1 MRFIDLFAGLGGF
14 HLALKR
20 LEHECVFASEI
31 DDELRSLY
39 IENFPEAERET
50 FGDIRQCRDKVPP
63 HEILCAGFPCQ
74 PFSKSGSQLG
84 MSDKEQGTLFDEIVY
99 VLERCRPL
107 YVILENVGNF
117 ERHDNGRTWRIVRKK
132 LEALGYDVRGTEH
145 ITSGGPGLISPH
157 HLGFPHSRE
166 RFFII
171 AKQGDL
177 PENPF
182 PPINRRNVTNLS
194 SIVQHSAELTEQDKL
209 ETRLTDGQRECI
221 EYWNIFLSQLPEEV
235 SLPSRPIWGDEIDAT
250 YPFADYA
257 PYVAPIEELRR
268 SLNGQV
274 SMSAFSRDELLQLL
288 PSYARVAE
296 GQFPKWKIDFIRWN
310 REWFQEQRE
319 YFPQGWVEKLRR
331 FPPSF
336 RKLEWNCQGEER
348 DLWKHVLQ
356 FRPSGLRVKRYSSS
370 PSLVAMTSTQIPI
383 LGPEQRFLTRV
394 EGLRLQGFPDHHKL
408 PKSRAKAFK
417 ALGNA
422 IHVGVVEVIAKQ
434 LISNYSLAVN
444 I

>member
-1 MRFIDLFAGLGGF
+1 
-14 HLALKR
+14 
-20 LEHECVFASEI
+20 
-31 DDELRSLY
+31 
-39 IENFPEAERET
+39 
-50 FGDIRQCRDKVPP
+50 
-63 HEILCAGFPCQ
+63 
-74 PFSKSGSQLG
+74 
-84 MSDKEQGTLFDEIVY
+84 
-99 VLERCRPL
+99 
-107 YVILENVGNF
+107 
-117 ERHDNGRTWRIVRKK
+117 
-132 LEALGYDVRGTEH
+132 
-145 ITSGGPGLISPH
+145 
-157 HLGFPHSRE
+157 
-166 RFFII
+166 
-171 AKQGDL
+171 
-177 PENPF
+177 
-182 PPINRRNVTNLS
+182 
-194 SIVQHSAELTEQDKL
+194 
-209 ETRLTDGQRECI
+209 
-221 EYWNIFLSQLPEEV
+221 LSQLPEEV